1 MTRVSAK
8 SAIRAAQR
16 EERAALSPA
25 KTTTKDKAGSP
36 TADSFVNFAYK
47 MGIGSDNALS
57 AGSYGFN
64 PVTRNRTMLEWIHR
78 GSWIGGVAVDVVA
91 DDMTRA
97 GIEFLSSMAPDDE
110 SALHRAATRMGV
122 WNAINEG
129 IRWGRLY
136 GGAIVVALVDGQDMR
151 TPLRLETV
159 GPKQFRGLLTL
170 DRWMVQPTTEDLV
183 TEFGPDLG
191 LPRFYRVQSNAPAL
205 RGVLVHHSRVMFR
218 LVGLELPYQQRL
230 QEMLWGLSVIER
242 LFDRMVAFDSATTG
256 AAQLVYKAY
265 LRTFSI
271 KGMREVVAMGGKA
284 MEGLAAYAEQV
295 RRYQS
300 IEGMTMIDA
309 EDKFEAQSHS
319 AFSGLSDALM
329 QFGQQLSGALQI
341 PLVRLFGQSPSGLN
355 SNGEAD
361 IRQYYDH
368 INQQQVKTLGTGVEA
383 VYQLLAASKQI
394 HLPDDFAV
402 EFRSLWEM
410 TDKEKSEIATSVGTA
425 VGKAVEDGLIG
436 RQTALKELRQSS
448 RKTGIF
454 TNITEEMIEEADD
467 EIGPPPG
474 SMPEG
479 GVDDFGNQLPPGI
492 PGQPGAPGAPGEPG
506 DEPAPA
512 APAAPPQLK
521 QPQPPKDQP

>member
-1 MTRVSAK
+1 MARLSAK

-16 EERAALSPA
+16 EDKSARAPA
-25 KTTTKDKAGSP
+25 KPVGKPSS
-36 TADSFVNFAYK
+36 TADSFVNFAHK
-47 MGIGSDNALS
+47 MGVGADSPLS
-57 AGSYGFN
+57 TGSYGFN

-97 GIEFLSSMAPDDE
+97 GVEFISEMSPDDE
-110 SALHRAATRMGV
+110 ATLHRQASKLGV
-122 WNAINEG
+122 WAAINEG

-136 GGAIVVALVDGQDMR
+136 GGAIVVALIDGQDMR
-151 TPLRLETV
+151 TPLRPETV

-170 DRWMVQPTTEDLV
+170 DRWMVEPTTEDIV
-183 TEFGPDLG
+183 TEFGPHLG
-191 LPRFYRVQSNAPAL
+191 LPKYYRVQANAPAL
-205 RGVLVHHSRVMFR
+205 RGVVVHHSRVMVR
-218 LVGLELPYQQRL
+218 HVGVELPYSQRL
-230 QEMLWGLSVIER
+230 QEMLWGISVIER

-309 EDKFEAQSHS
+309 DDKFEAQSHS
-319 AFSGLSDALM
+319 AFSGLSDALT

-368 INQQQVKTLGTGVEA
+368 INQQQVKVLGTGIETI
-383 VYQLLAASKQI
+383 YQLLANSNGIA
-394 HLPDDFAV
+394 LPEGFSVDF
-402 EFRSLWEM
+402 RPLWEM
-410 TDKEKSEIATSVGTA
+410 SDKEKGELAGSIGST
-425 VGKAVEDGLIG
+425 VGKAVDDGLIG
-436 RQTALKELRQSS
+436 RQTALKELRQSA

-454 TNITEEMIEEADD
+454 TNITEEMIEAADD
-467 EIGPPPG
+467 EVGPPPG

-479 GVDDFGNQLPPGI
+479 GGFDAEGNPLPPGEMAP
-492 PGQPGAPGAPGEPG
+492 PGLPGEPG
-506 DEPAPA
+506 EEKPPGV
-512 APAAPPQLK
+512 PGELAAPPQPKPQLPTK
-521 QPQPPKDQP
+521 EQP